1 MPGMSESPL
10 MSIILP
16 VYNAEATLEACL
28 DSACA
33 QDGVN
38 LELVCIDDGS
48 QDSSA
53 SLLEARAAC
62 DPRIRLFRQDNA
74 GAAAAR
80 NRALG
85 EIRGAFFTL
94 LDADD
99 RLEPGYLAALMQAAL
114 QQQADAVI
122 SGWTRLSKGSVT
134 PHAITADLE
143 PLPPGAPA
151 LAGLP
156 PAAWGHLYST
166 ALLQRSGARYPIGV
180 RYGEDMA
187 FNYAICAAA
196 TRLILHPSTG
206 YLYIDTPTSAS
217 NNLMGAKVLDMTD
230 ALAYLAEAYNTQGMN
245 PLRQELLAHFAAQA
259 LRRIRSMAP
268 HRCQHDCAR
277 RVRDILLHAGVD
289 DSRLHSLR
297 HSDASSLR
305 RILHGGD
312 GLGPGYYWRRL
323 TRFLRGKHRATG
335 SSPATPAP

>member
-1 MPGMSESPL
+1 

-114 QQQADAVI
+114 QHGFKGAYLYGVAPLLYRNNPYYQAYNQQQE
-122 SGWTRLSKGSVT
+122 
-134 PHAITADLE
+134 E
-143 PLPPGAPA
+143 PAPA
-151 LAGLP
+151 VHKPQAKKNFFK
-156 PAAWGHLYST
+156 SF
-166 ALLQRSGARYPIGV
+166 
-180 RYGEDMA
+180 
-187 FNYAICAAA
+187 FN
-196 TRLILHPSTG
+196 SFSSEKMFN
-206 YLYIDTPTSAS
+206 D
-217 NNLMGAKVLDMTD
+217 N
-230 ALAYLAEAYNTQGMN
+230 
-245 PLRQELLAHFAAQA
+245 QA
-259 LRRIRSMAP
+259 
-268 HRCQHDCAR
+268 
-277 RVRDILLHAGVD
+277 
-289 DSRLHSLR
+289 
-297 HSDASSLR
+297 
-305 RILHGGD
+305 
-312 GLGPGYYWRRL
+312 
-323 TRFLRGKHRATG
+323 
-335 SSPATPAP
+335 